1 MPAKNNRT
9 EILMGVLA
17 LISVLLIVLARE
29 ILAQGGF
36 PAGPYAIDVVICGVF
51 AWDFVE
57 RLRKSSSKTEFLRS
71 NWYELLAM
79 VPAVALYGVGIP
91 LLAAG
96 LRLLRLIRFVRVVFV
111 PSRLRRTFNVA
122 DRFVQRSQLLFL
134 GVLVSGTV
142 AMAAISVLA
151 IELRAPQSEIHGVSD
166 ALWWA
171 LATVTTVGYG
181 DIVPITPAGRVIGMV
196 LMVVGI
202 GFMAALVSQVSAT
215 IVETRL
221 ARTRITHGH
230 VSDVEVARLQALV
243 ARLGDLT
250 DSELAGLMR
259 EIVQLQCGIRH

>member
-1 MPAKNNRT
+1 MPTKANRT

-17 LISVLLIVLARE
+17 LISILLIVLARE
-29 ILAQGGF
+29 VLRQGGF
-36 PAGPYAIDVVICGVF
+36 PTGPYIVDLLICGVF
-51 AWDFVE
+51 AWDFAV
-57 RLRKSSSKTEFLRS
+57 RLSRSSDRTAFLRS
-71 NWYELLAM
+71 NWHELPAM

-91 LLAAG
+91 LLAVA
-96 LRLLRLIRFVRVVFV
+96 LRLLRLIRFARVVLV
-111 PSRLRRTFNVA
+111 PSRLRRSFNLA

-134 GVLVSGTV
+134 GVLVTGIV
-142 AMAAISVLA
+142 VVAAISVLS
-151 IELRAPQSEIHGVSD
+151 IELRAPQSEMHGVAD

-181 DIVPITPAGRVIGMV
+181 DIVPITPAGRAIGMV

-221 ARTRITHGH
+221 ARTRMSHGH
-230 VSDVEVARLQALV
+230 ISDVEVARLQALI

-250 DSELAGLMR
+250 DGELAGLMR
-259 EIVQLQCGIRH
+259 EIVQLQCGIKH